1 MLCCSLLE
9 SLLLLQLFGLIEF
22 LLFGFCCLESCFLL
36 VWLEHVLRSAS
47 LILDGFWLLASMAF
61 FSSFE
66 VVVLAFRAFPSSVWE
81 LKAVSLLAVLLAF
94 ILLILL
100 LVFLYLDA
108 QLFLKVVDEAGSHR
122 ERTKMTVKLLVVLI
136 LEDLVAILMFWH
148 VQFLAG
154 LLMGEQA
161 L

>member
-1 MLCCSLLE
+1 MFLGE
-9 SLLLLQLFGLIEF
+9 FGLA
-22 LLFGFCCLESCFLL
+22 
-36 VWLEHVLRSAS
+36 HVLWLSFVVFIS
-47 LILDGFWLLASMAF
+47 LIFLASVAIIP
-61 FSSFE
+61 SFE
-66 VVVLAFRAFPSSVWE
+66 VVVLAFRAFPSSIWE

-108 QLFLKVVDEAGSHR
+108 QLVLKVADEAGSHR
-122 ERTKMTVKLLVVLI
+122 ELTKMTVKLLVVLI
-136 LEDLVAILMFWH
+136 LEDLVAILIIWH

>member
-1 MLCCSLLE
+1 
-9 SLLLLQLFGLIEF
+9 
-22 LLFGFCCLESCFLL
+22 
-36 VWLEHVLRSAS
+36 
-47 LILDGFWLLASMAF
+47 MAF

-66 VVVLAFRAFPSSVWE
+66 VVVLAFRAFPSSIWE
-81 LKAVSLLAVLLAF
+81 LKAVSLLTVLLAF

-122 ERTKMTVKLLVVLI
+122 ECTKMTVKLLVVLI
-136 LEDLVAILMFWH
+136 LEDLVVILMFWH